1 MSNRIK
7 LHYIW
12 IEDYR
17 VFKDQEINF
26 SSEYEFKYDRADGK
40 YGSVSFKDNRSEYIE
55 DFFGKNI
62 DVTAIVG
69 QNGIGKTSL
78 LRFIQSLKSP
88 EIPSLKSPEILRTE
102 WAVIYEK
109 DSKFYITLNINGK
122 KEMTK
127 EKMTKKLMTFDI
139 ILSENCVLKKW
150 LLDKPS
156 KSIFPRK
163 KDIRYIYLTEMFNM
177 SQYTTSI
184 AEVDDLSFAAIL
196 YDQTKNGNEEKHVEN
211 PVTRYIHRINE
222 WQLAF
227 LSNGR
232 EFVEQFK
239 IGFPPYLNIVPSYDE
254 NAFNDFYIKALS
266 AGNNISPD
274 KKENLKKEATELCNT
289 FLKKNETND
298 RSTKDEY
305 ATEYA
310 TAIFMNIFSSLE
322 GNGFDEAFYIYYKKM
337 TEIFD
342 SDEFKNAKCAWE
354 TVGILLRMIKNND
367 LSVEKNGE
375 KDATPLKNSIDAE
388 SYIAFMDYFQSIIPI
403 HNKIKIR
410 LDLKPFTIQIPTE
423 KTDLIYT
430 FFEKYKQCISTVDFL
445 SFSWGLSSG
454 ETLLLNQF
462 GKLMHI
468 LKKNPN
474 GSFYLPEDQSSTVPA
489 QNAVI
494 MLDEAEVAFHPEWQR
509 IYFEQFLNFVKKNI
523 SRSGTHVQI
532 IIATHSPIMLSDIP
546 RQNTLLLKKD
556 GAGKMIPKKSE
567 ECKETFAANIFSLY
581 QNSFFI
587 DDTGIG
593 AFAKNRLED
602 IVKAIHK
609 NNQKKTKVYDTELME
624 CSDKE
629 LMKYIETVG
638 DVYLRAKLKQE
649 FFMYRDIDENTK
661 EDIKVTQMRAKLREN
676 YEEIAKTKAE
686 LKKKDDEVAKKKAE
700 LEEKDDELAKTKKE
714 LEIMKKKLEARTNDQ
729 N

>member
-1 MSNRIK
+1 MNEKNMKITI
-7 LHYIW
+7 HYIW
-12 IEDYR
+12 FKDYR
-17 VFKDQEINF
+17 GFINQGINL
-26 SSEYEFKYDRADGK
+26 SSKYDFKYYPDDGE
-40 YGSVSFKDNRSEYIE
+40 YGSVTIKNNSSEYIE
-55 DFFGKNI
+55 DFFGKNVN
-62 DVTAIVG
+62 VTAIVG

-78 LRFIQSLKSP
+78 LRFFLSLKTP
-88 EIPSLKSPEILRTE
+88 DKLRIECAIIFEINAI
-102 WAVIYEK
+102 
-109 DSKFYITLNINGK
+109 FYITIKIKG
-122 KEMTK
+122 K
-127 EKMTKKLMTFDI
+127 EKITFEITKNKISSSNKL
-139 ILSENCVLKKW
+139 ILGDAHTNSFAFKNH
-150 LLDKPS
+150 
-156 KSIFPRK
+156 
-163 KDIRYIYLTEMFNM
+163 IRYIYLTEMFNM
-177 SQYTTSI
+177 NQYTAS
-184 AEVDDLSFAAIL
+184 EFGEDDLSFASVL
-196 YDQTKNGNEEKHVEN
+196 YDQTKNENEEKHVEN

-274 KKENLKKEATELCNT
+274 KKENLKKDATELCNT
-289 FLKKNETND
+289 FLKKDDTNV
-298 RSTKDEY
+298 RLIENKC
-305 ATEYA
+305 A

-322 GNGFDEAFYIYYKKM
+322 GNGFDEAFNIYHKII
-337 TEIFD
+337 TEIFN
-342 SDEFKNAKCAWE
+342 SDEFKNATCAWE
-354 TVGILLRMIKNND
+354 TVGILLRMIKSND
-367 LSVEKNGE
+367 LSVKKNGE
-375 KDATPLKNSIDAE
+375 KEATPLKNSIDAE
-388 SYIAFMDYFQSIIPI
+388 SYIAFMDYFQSIISDKNTGIIVI
-403 HNKIKIR
+403 HNKKIK
-410 LDLKPFTIQIPTE
+410 LFFKPFTIQIPTE
-423 KTDLIYT
+423 NTEQIYE

-462 GKLMHI
+462 GKLMHL

-474 GSFYLPEDQSSTVPA
+474 GSFYLPKDQSSTVPA
-489 QNAVI
+489 KNAVI

-509 IYFEQFLNFVKKNI
+509 LYFEQFLNFVKKNI

-556 GAGKMIPKKSE
+556 DAGKIIAVKCE

-593 AFAKNRLED
+593 AFAKNMLED

-609 NNQKKTKVYDTELME
+609 NDQKKTKVNDTKLME
-624 CSDKE
+624 CGDKE

-649 FFMYRDIDENTK
+649 FFMYHDMDKKTK
-661 EDIKVTQMRAKLREN
+661 EDNKVALMRAELRQ
-676 YEEIAKTKAE
+676 
-686 LKKKDDEVAKKKAE
+686 
-700 LEEKDDELAKTKKE
+700 KDDELAKKNKE
-714 LEIMKKKLEARTNDQ
+714 LEELKKKVEALTNDQ

>member
-1 MSNRIK
+1 MNEENMKIK
-7 LHYIW
+7 IHYIW
-12 IEDYR
+12 FKDYR
-17 VFKDQEINF
+17 GFINQGINL
-26 SSEYEFKYDRADGK
+26 SSKYDFKYYPDDGE
-40 YGSVSFKDNRSEYIE
+40 YGSVTIKNNSSDYIE

-78 LRFIQSLKSP
+78 LRFFLSLKTP
-88 EIPSLKSPEILRTE
+88 DKLRIECAIIFEINAI
-102 WAVIYEK
+102 
-109 DSKFYITLNINGK
+109 FYITIKIKG
-122 KEMTK
+122 K
-127 EKMTKKLMTFDI
+127 EKITFEITKNKISSSNKL
-139 ILSENCVLKKW
+139 ILGDAHTNSFAFKNH
-150 LLDKPS
+150 
-156 KSIFPRK
+156 
-163 KDIRYIYLTEMFNM
+163 IRYIYLTEMFNM
-177 SQYTTSI
+177 NQYTAS
-184 AEVDDLSFAAIL
+184 EFGEDDLSFASVL
-196 YDQTKNGNEEKHVEN
+196 YNQTTNGNEEKHVDN

-274 KKENLKKEATELCNT
+274 KKENLKKDATELCNT
-289 FLKKNETND
+289 FLKKDDTNV
-298 RSTKDEY
+298 RLIENKC
-305 ATEYA
+305 A
-310 TAIFMNIFSSLE
+310 TAIFMNIFSSLK
-322 GNGFDEAFYIYYKKM
+322 GNGFDEAFIIYHKIM
-337 TEIFD
+337 TEIFN
-342 SDEFKNAKCAWE
+342 SDEFKNATCAWE

-367 LSVEKNGE
+367 LSVKKNGE

-388 SYIAFMDYFQSIIPI
+388 SYIAFMDYFQSIISDKNTGIIVI
-403 HNKIKIR
+403 HNKKIK
-410 LDLKPFTIQIPTE
+410 LYLKPFTIQIPTE
-423 KTDLIYT
+423 NTEQIYE
-430 FFEKYKQCISTVDFL
+430 FFEKYIQCISTVDFL

-468 LKKNPN
+468 LKKDPLGNY
-474 GSFYLPEDQSSTVPA
+474 YLPEDNSSPKPA

-509 IYFEQFLNFVKKNI
+509 LYFEQFLNFVKKNI

-556 GAGKMIPKKSE
+556 NKTGEIIPEKGN
-567 ECKETFAANIFSLY
+567 ETFAANIFSLY

-624 CSDKE
+624 CSNKE
-629 LMKYIETVG
+629 LMKYIESVG

-649 FFMYRDIDENTK
+649 FFMYRDMDKKTK
-661 EDIKVTQMRAKLREN
+661 EDIKVNQMRAKLREN
-676 YEEIAKTKAE
+676 YKEIAKTKAE
-686 LKKKDDEVAKKKAE
+686 LKKKDDEVAKKKAA
-700 LEEKDDELAKTKKE
+700 LEEKDVELAKKNKE
-714 LEIMKKKLEARTNDQ
+714 LEELKKKVEALTNDK

>member
-109 DSKFYITLNINGK
+109 DSKFYITLNIKGK

-139 ILSENCVLKKW
+139 ILSEKCEFKKL

-156 KSIFPRK
+156 KSIFHLK
-163 KDIRYIYLTEMFNM
+163 EDIRYIYLTEMFNM
-177 SQYTTSI
+177 SQYTASI
-184 AEVDDLSFAAIL
+184 TEVDDLSFTAIL

-239 IGFPPYLNIVPSYDE
+239 IGFPQFLNIDLSYDE

-289 FLKKNETND
+289 FLKKNDTND
-298 RSTKDEY
+298 RSTEDKY

-322 GNGFDEAFYIYYKKM
+322 GNGFDEAFYIYHKIM
-337 TEIFD
+337 TEIFN

-354 TVGILLRMIKNND
+354 KVGILLRMIKNND

-375 KDATPLKNSIDAE
+375 KDATPLKNSINVDA
-388 SYIAFMDYFQSIIPI
+388 YIAFMDYFQSIISDENTGIELIPY
-403 HNKIKIR
+403 NKIR
-410 LDLKPFTIQIPTE
+410 LDLKPSTIQIPTE
-423 KTDLIYT
+423 NTEQIYE

-462 GKLMHI
+462 GKLMHL

-489 QNAVI
+489 KNAVI

-509 IYFEQFLNFVKKNI
+509 IYFEQFLKFVEKNI
-523 SRSGTHVQI
+523 AKSGTHVQI

-556 GAGKMIPKKSE
+556 GAGKIIPKKSE

-649 FFMYRDIDENTK
+649 FFMYHDMDKKTK
-661 EDIKVTQMRAKLREN
+661 EDNKVALMRAELRQ
-676 YEEIAKTKAE
+676 
-686 LKKKDDEVAKKKAE
+686 
-700 LEEKDDELAKTKKE
+700 KDDELAKKNKE
-714 LEIMKKKLEARTNDQ
+714 LEELKKKVEALTNDQ

>member
-12 IEDYR
+12 FKDYR
-17 VFKDQEINF
+17 GFKNQGINF
-26 SSEYEFKYDRADGK
+26 SSEYEFKYDPDDGK

-55 DFFGKNI
+55 GFFGKNI

-78 LRFIQSLKSP
+78 LRFFLSLKTP
-88 EIPSLKSPEILRTE
+88 DKLRIECAIIFEIDAI
-102 WAVIYEK
+102 
-109 DSKFYITLNINGK
+109 FYITIKIKG
-122 KEMTK
+122 K
-127 EKMTKKLMTFDI
+127 EKITFEITKNKIGSSNKL
-139 ILSENCVLKKW
+139 ILGDAHKNSFAFKNH
-150 LLDKPS
+150 
-156 KSIFPRK
+156 
-163 KDIRYIYLTEMFNM
+163 IRYIYLTEMFNM
-177 SQYTTSI
+177 NQYTAS
-184 AEVDDLSFAAIL
+184 EFGEDDLSFASVL
-196 YDQTKNGNEEKHVEN
+196 YNQTTNGNEEKHVDN

-239 IGFPPYLNIVPSYDE
+239 IGFPQFLNIDLSYDE

-289 FLKKNETND
+289 FLKKNDTND
-298 RSTKDEY
+298 RSTEDKY

-322 GNGFDEAFYIYYKKM
+322 GNGFDEAFYIYHKIM
-337 TEIFD
+337 TEIFN

-354 TVGILLRMIKNND
+354 KVGILLRMIKNND

-375 KDATPLKNSIDAE
+375 KDATPLKNSINVDA
-388 SYIAFMDYFQSIIPI
+388 YIAFMDYFQSIISDENTGIELIPY
-403 HNKIKIR
+403 NKIR
-410 LDLKPFTIQIPTE
+410 LDLKPSTIQIPTE
-423 KTDLIYT
+423 NTEQIYE

-462 GKLMHI
+462 GKLMHL

-489 QNAVI
+489 KNAVI

-509 IYFEQFLNFVKKNI
+509 IYFEQFLKFVKKNI

-556 GAGKMIPKKSE
+556 GTGKMIPKKSE

-649 FFMYRDIDENTK
+649 FFMYHDMDKETK
-661 EDIKVTQMRAKLREN
+661 EDNKVALMRAELRQ
-676 YEEIAKTKAE
+676 
-686 LKKKDDEVAKKKAE
+686 
-700 LEEKDDELAKTKKE
+700 KDDELAKTKKE
-714 LEIMKKKLEARTNDQ
+714 LEIMKKKVEALTNDQ